1 MKVKTSVLD
10 DAGEDD
16 SLTGGGN
23 TDWYSADAYCSEKG
37 GYLAEP
43 ASVDEHNFIVNFA
56 RFVVYMFTI
65 IYHV

>member
-1 MKVKTSVLD
+1 MYHFGS
-10 DAGEDD
+10 GR
-16 SLTGGGN
+16 GN